1 MEHIQEVHM
10 KYRAIISDLDGTLLN
25 GEHKISEYTKEIIRK
40 IIGKGVKFII
50 ATGRHHKDALCF
62 KNQLGAD
69 SYLVSANGSKVH
81 DNKNNEIISH
91 NIPGELTDKLLDI
104 KISDEIVRGVYAGDE
119 WLTEFHISEFD
130 EYHVESGFKPRVINF
145 ETLRGKDISKIFYIS
160 ENIKALEEL
169 EKVLKQNKE
178 FTERLDITASLDKC
192 LEIMVKEATKGNA
205 VKEILEKEGI
215 LPEEAIAFGDGL
227 NDKEMLQV
235 VGKGIIMGNASEKL
249 KKLLPD
255 YEVIE
260 TSSEDA
266 EGHYLEKIFLETQE
280 K

>member
-1 MEHIQEVHM
+1 M

-25 GEHKISEYTKEIIRK
+25 GEHKISEYTKEVIRK
-40 IIGKGVKFII
+40 IISKGIKFII

-91 NIPGELTDKLLDI
+91 NISKELTNKLLDI
-104 KISDEIVRGVYAGDE
+104 KISDEIIRGVYAGDE
-119 WLTEFHISEFD
+119 WLTEFHIHEFD
-130 EYHVESGFKPRVINF
+130 EYHVESGFKPKVIDF
-145 ETLRGKDISKIFYIS
+145 EKLRDKEISKIFYIS
-160 ENIKALEEL
+160 DNVKALEDL
-169 EKVLKQNKE
+169 EKVLKENKE
-178 FTERLDITASLDKC
+178 FTEKLDITASLDNY
-192 LEIMVKEATKGNA
+192 LEIMTKEATKGNA
-205 VKEILEKEGI
+205 VTEILEREGI

-249 KKLLPD
+249 KKLLSD
-255 YEVIE
+255 YEVIG
-260 TSSEDA
+260 TSFEDA
-266 EGHYLEKIFLETQE
+266 EGHYLEKIFLENE

>member
-1 MEHIQEVHM
+1 M

>member
-1 MEHIQEVHM
+1 M

-25 GEHKISEYTKEIIRK
+25 GEHKISEYTKEVIRK
-40 IIGKGVKFII
+40 IISKGIKFII

-91 NIPGELTDKLLDI
+91 NISKELTNKLLDI
-104 KISDEIVRGVYAGDE
+104 KVSGEIIRGVYAGDE
-119 WLTEFHISEFD
+119 WLTEFHIHEFD
-130 EYHVESGFKPRVINF
+130 EYHVESGFKPKVIDF
-145 ETLRGKDISKIFYIS
+145 EKLRDKEISKIFYIS
-160 ENIKALEEL
+160 DNVKALEDL
-169 EKVLKQNKE
+169 EKVLKENKE
-178 FTERLDITASLDKC
+178 FTEKLDITASLDNC
-192 LEIMVKEATKGNA
+192 LEIMTKEATKGNA
-205 VKEILEKEGI
+205 VTEILEREGI

-235 VGKGIIMGNASEKL
+235 VGKGIIMGDASEKL

-255 YEVIE
+255 YEVIG

-266 EGHYLEKIFLETQE
+266 EGHYLEKIFLENE

>member
-1 MEHIQEVHM
+1 M

-25 GEHKISEYTKEIIRK
+25 GEHKISEYTKEVIRK
-40 IIGKGVKFII
+40 IIGKGIKFII

-91 NIPGELTDKLLDI
+91 NISKELTNKLLDI
-104 KISDEIVRGVYAGDE
+104 KVSDEVIRGVYLGDE
-119 WLTEFHISEFD
+119 WLTELHISEFD
-130 EYHVESGFKPRVINF
+130 EYHVESGFKPRVIDF
-145 ETLRGKDISKIFYIS
+145 EEIRDKEISKIFYIS
-160 ENIKALEEL
+160 DNIKALEEL
-169 EKVLKQNKE
+169 EKVLKANKE
-178 FTERLDITASLDKC
+178 FTERLDITVSLDNC
-192 LEIMVKEATKGNA
+192 LEIMTKEATKGNA
-205 VKEILEKEGI
+205 VTEILEREGI

-235 VGKGIIMGNASEKL
+235 VGKGVIMGNASEKL

-255 YEVIE
+255 YEVIG

-266 EGHYLEKIFLETQE
+266 EGHYLEKIYR
-280 K
+280 

>member
-1 MEHIQEVHM
+1 M

-25 GEHKISEYTKEIIRK
+25 GEHKISEYTKEVIRK

-178 FTERLDITASLDKC
+178 FTEKLDITASLDKC

-255 YEVIE
+255 YEVIG

-280 K
+280 N

>member
-1 MEHIQEVHM
+1 M

-235 VGKGIIMGNASEKL
+235 VGKGIVMGNASEKL

-255 YEVIE
+255 YEVIG